1 MRKLPGGTRP
11 AMPGR
16 AIGLAG
22 GCESAPRSRRRAVVW
37 LLTAL
42 LAATS
47 WHQAVP
53 AQAQLLTPESPE
65 VKAAIQRGVQRLIDH
80 KQHSSPG
87 RLYLAALAIA
97 KAGQTDHPKVQQA
110 LQSIKSVYGGETQQ
124 RPDYEAVYRTSVA
137 IMLLTTL
144 DQCNLALRYV
154 RHLRPQRR
162 INANPAYSS
171 YALKHAAE
179 RYLQR
184 LSPDSAAYVSHGA
197 FICAALFAGFLFERQ
212 SRDSLSVVFNVSD
225 QSPIFEWERLLQ
237 SDSHDTEAR
246 RIALERQLGI
256 EPVGAAAPDN
266 GTGVRH

>member
-1 MRKLPGGTRP
+1 MHKKALDFLRFPSNRSVGNCRKDAKRLADQTGRPLHQCLHDVAVANGVPDGWDAAMKLLVERAMRCHGDLP
-11 AMPGR
+11 AEMSQDDLI
-16 AIGLAG
+16 AI
-22 GCESAPRSRRRAVVW
+22 SRRVPKLTQYGLGLRAE
-37 LLTAL
+37 LAL
-42 LAATS
+42 
-47 WHQAVP
+47 
-53 AQAQLLTPESPE
+53 
-65 VKAAIQRGVQRLIDH
+65 I
-80 KQHSSPG
+80 
-87 RLYLAALAIA
+87 
-97 KAGQTDHPKVQQA
+97 
-110 LQSIKSVYGGETQQ
+110 
-124 RPDYEAVYRTSVA
+124 RPDFDYRA
-137 IMLLTTL
+137 ELERERELLLTTL

-212 SRDSLSVVFNVSD
+212 SRDSLSAVFNVSD

-256 EPVGAAAPDN
+256 EPVGAAGPDN

>member
-1 MRKLPGGTRP
+1 MHKKALDFLRFPSNRSVGNCRKDAKRLADQTGRPLHQCLHDVAVANGVPDGWDAAMKLLVERAMRRHGDLP
-11 AMPGR
+11 AEMSQDDLI
-16 AIGLAG
+16 AI
-22 GCESAPRSRRRAVVW
+22 SRRVPKLTQYGLGLRAE
-37 LLTAL
+37 LEREREL
-42 LAATS
+42 
-47 WHQAVP
+47 
-53 AQAQLLTPESPE
+53 
-65 VKAAIQRGVQRLIDH
+65 
-80 KQHSSPG
+80 
-87 RLYLAALAIA
+87 
-97 KAGQTDHPKVQQA
+97 
-110 LQSIKSVYGGETQQ
+110 
-124 RPDYEAVYRTSVA
+124 
-137 IMLLTTL
+137 LLTTL

-237 SDSHDTEAR
+237 SDSHATEAR

-256 EPVGAAAPDN
+256 EPVGVAGPDN